1 MPVSMPDPNSLN
13 AWFERKVQSSEQVIK
28 VVGGAIGELGAE
40 EMRRKTDRIDTGLM
54 LGSIESDVQAAADEV
69 VARFGYLD
77 RQELYFRLQTV
88 TGFTTRDGRFIEPTF
103 ALRDAYEYAKNYA
116 ERLLGDGLRNA

>member
-13 AWFERKVQSSEQVIK
+13 DWFERKVQSSEQVVK

-116 ERLLGDGLRNA
+116 ERLLGDGLRDA

>member
-13 AWFERKVQSSEQVIK
+13 AWFERKVHSSEQVIK
-28 VVGGAIGELGAE
+28 QVGGAIGELGAD
-40 EMRRKTDRIDTGLM
+40 EMRRRTDRVDTGLM
-54 LGSIESDVQAAADEV
+54 IGSISSRVESTADEV
-69 VARFGYLD
+69 IAKFGYLD
-77 RQELYFRLQTV
+77 KTEFYFKLQTV

-116 ERLLGDGLRNA
+116 ERLLGDGLRSA